1 MTKVVVNKNK
11 KASYQPDISV
21 SGSLTL
27 NEDSVNIYLGINNSI
42 NKPSIH
48 FELDLINDV
57 LPSSNN
63 EDYLT
68 FMDLEYENFNI
79 LINALIDLREDMKKM
94 EIECLLGAYDKIKSN
109 A

>member
-21 SGSLTL
+21 LGSLSL
-27 NEDSVNIYLGINNSI
+27 DEDSINIYLGINNSI
-42 NKPSIH
+42 NKPSIQ
-48 FELDLINDV
+48 FELDLDN
-57 LPSSNN
+57 LSHLNN
-63 EDYLT
+63 ENYLT

-79 LINALIDLREDMKKM
+79 LVNALIDLREDMKKM

>member
-21 SGSLTL
+21 SGNL
-27 NEDSVNIYLGINNSI
+27 NLDEDSINIYLGINNSI
-42 NKPSIH
+42 NKPSIQ

-57 LPSSNN
+57 LPLNN

-79 LINALIDLREDMKKM
+79 LVNALIDLREDMKKM

>member
-21 SGSLTL
+21 SGNPNLD
-27 NEDSVNIYLGINNSI
+27 EDSINIYLGINNSI
-42 NKPSIH
+42 NKPSIQ

-57 LPSSNN
+57 LPLNN

-79 LINALIDLREDMKKM
+79 LVNALIDLREDMKKM